1 MALRLHRLHHLL
13 PHLLAAGIVPGA
25 ALTGCGE
32 PESSAPSDGPVVV
45 QTVPADGETDVDSSL
60 PALSVT
66 FSEAMLREGWSW
78 VTERR
83 HAAPAVTGAAYYVDD
98 VTNVLPVQLLP
109 ETSYVVW
116 VNSPD
121 DERLRKFASTQGVA
135 ARAYRIRF
143 ATR

>member
-1 MALRLHRLHHLL
+1 M
-13 PHLLAAGIVPGA
+13 
-25 ALTGCGE
+25 
-32 PESSAPSDGPVVV
+32 
-45 QTVPADGETDVDSSL
+45 PADGDTDVEASL

-83 HAAPAVTGAAYYVDD
+83 HPAPAVTGAAYFVDD

-109 ETSYVVW
+109 ATSYAVW

-121 DERLRKFASTQGVA
+121 DEQLRKFASTAGVP

-143 ATR
+143 TTR

>member
-1 MALRLHRLHHLL
+1 MAPPLARSLHACT
-13 PHLLAAGIVPGA
+13 LAAC
-25 ALTGCGE
+25 ALVAGCGDVDVRDGR
-32 PESSAPSDGPVVV
+32 DGPVVV
-45 QTVPADGETDVDSSL
+45 STVPADGETDVDASL
-60 PALSVT
+60 PELSVT

-83 HAAPAVTGAAYYVDD
+83 HPAPAVTGAAYFVDD

-109 ETSYVVW
+109 ATSYAVW

-121 DERLRKFASTQGVA
+121 DEQLRKFASTAGVP

-143 ATR
+143 TTR